1 MESFTAT
8 AASTSARW
16 GEIEANLEKIIR
28 AAEAAAE
35 AGSRLLLLPECS
47 LTGADWPTGEKQPT
61 VEEAALALDSPPMAE
76 IARCAKRTGLV
87 IAVGLYEDAPG
98 GVQITQAL
106 VGPGGGGG
114 GGGLIGVYRKAYAG
128 AFSSRDADRF
138 PVFDLGFA
146 RVGIMICYDNMF
158 PEAARMLALK
168 GAEVLLSPFTSLPL
182 TREAWELYRL
192 VALRSR
198 AQDNRTFVLSA
209 SHAMPHVDGRP
220 SEWGYSGIC
229 AAVDP
234 LGRVVGV
241 SEGESGRPQSVTA
254 ELDEALL
261 RTYALADDP
270 AIRNRRPADYAPLAD
285 AAVQDAYLR
294 GAAPF
299 TYNVES
305 DWLRA
310 DPGKEE

>member
-28 AAEAAAE
+28 AAESAAE

-61 VEEAALALDSPPMAE
+61 VDEAALALDSPPMAE
-76 IARCAKRTGLV
+76 IARCASRTGLV

-98 GVQITQAL
+98 GVHITQAL
-106 VGPGGGGG
+106 VGPR
-114 GGGLIGVYRKAYAG
+114 GLEGAYRKAYAG
-128 AFSSRDADRF
+128 ELSSRDADRF

-146 RVGIMICYDNMF
+146 RLGVMICYDNMF
-158 PEAARMLALK
+158 PEAARMLALA

-182 TREAWELYRL
+182 SREAWELYRL

-220 SEWGYSGIC
+220 PEWGYSGIC

-234 LGRVVGV
+234 LGRVLGV
-241 SEGESGRPQSVTA
+241 SDGESGQPQSVTA

-285 AAVQDAYLR
+285 AELQDEYLR

-305 DWLRA
+305 DWLTAEPAWRA
-310 DPGKEE
+310 EPAKEE